1 MKNDEEETMSEEQN
15 QSVEQSER
23 VQPASMEDEVGRV
36 SPPLTD
42 NSSPLTPPSS
52 LHARVIK
59 AGVAEGEALVSS
71 QALGFLGVVDPD
83 SGLVTERTHELY
95 GQSVA
100 GKILIF
106 PTGKGSTVGSYTIYR
121 LKKSGHAPLAIIN
134 RESEPIVAVG
144 AIISNI
150 PMVDEVDISQI
161 HTGDRVRV
169 DGESVTILEAH

>member
-1 MKNDEEETMSEEQN
+1 M
-15 QSVEQSER
+15 
-23 VQPASMEDEVGRV
+23 
-36 SPPLTD
+36 TD
-42 NSSPLTPPSS
+42 NSNPTQNSGRTQSAPTKTQNSTLT
-52 LHARVIK
+52 ARVIK

-71 QALGFLGVVDPD
+71 EALGFLGVVDPD
-83 SGLVTERTHELY
+83 SGIVTETTHELY

-100 GKILIF
+100 GRVLVF

-161 HTGDRVRV
+161 HTGDYVRV
-169 DGESVTILEAH
+169 DGDTITISREAAS

>member
-1 MKNDEEETMSEEQN
+1 MSNNDRITESSAMHA
-15 QSVEQSER
+15 QSTSV
-23 VQPASMEDEVGRV
+23 V
-36 SPPLTD
+36 
-42 NSSPLTPPSS
+42 
-52 LHARVIK
+52 ARVIK
-59 AGVAEGEALVSS
+59 AGVAEGAALVST

-83 SGLVTERTHELY
+83 SGLVTETTHELY

-100 GKILIF
+100 GKILVF

-161 HTGDRVRV
+161 HSGDHVRV
-169 DGESVTILEAH
+169 DGANVTISHEDH

>member
-1 MKNDEEETMSEEQN
+1 MTSNPNPTQN
-15 QSVEQSER
+15 PKLKTQNSTT
-23 VQPASMEDEVGRV
+23 
-36 SPPLTD
+36 LT
-42 NSSPLTPPSS
+42 
-52 LHARVIK
+52 ARVIK

-71 QALGFLGVVDPD
+71 QPLGFLGMVDPD
-83 SGLVTERTHELY
+83 SGIVTETTHELY

-100 GKILIF
+100 GKVLVF

-121 LKKSGHAPLAIIN
+121 LKKNGHAPIAIIN

-161 HTGDRVRV
+161 RTGDHVRV
-169 DGESVTILEAH
+169 DGTSVSISREARP